1 MFDVFKIGGNGEPI
15 LLEAVQSL
23 EDAMG
28 RVIVLRESLP
38 CDYVVVSQ
46 VTGKKYHSP
55 PRAGYNEPDG
65 ILENSRPMLSAS
77 ASMKLRISKSRNQFL
92 PSPLAFG
99 FTELTVGIV
108 REQFLYSSTVSNVRP

>member
-46 VTGKKYHSP
+46 VTGKTISFTAK
-55 PRAGYNEPDG
+55 GG
-65 ILENSRPMLSAS
+65 IQR
-77 ASMKLRISKSRNQFL
+77 
-92 PSPLAFG
+92 
-99 FTELTVGIV
+99 T
-108 REQFLYSSTVSNVRP
+108 